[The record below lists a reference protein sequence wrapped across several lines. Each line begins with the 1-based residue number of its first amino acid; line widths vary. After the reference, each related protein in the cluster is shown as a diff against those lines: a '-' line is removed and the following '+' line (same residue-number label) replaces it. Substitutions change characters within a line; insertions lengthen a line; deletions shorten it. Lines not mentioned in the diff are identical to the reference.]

1 MTAEVASYNA
11 LVAYTPVDDMRVG
24 SYNALIAFTIPDE
37 VSLASYNALI
47 AYYIEEQANSNL
59 TTRYFLPSNRRG
71 KAITMF
77 PTLHMLSMTGGH
89 IL

>member
-59 TTRYFLPSNRRG
+59 TIGEAKLSQCFLHCICS
-71 KAITMF
+71 
-77 PTLHMLSMTGGH
+77 L
-89 IL
+89 